1 MLFEMNMNFSKMQSM
16 GSADSPTTE
25 PNEDT
30 TAAHVKHRREGSEF
44 VSRPDTDLESRT
56 SKL

>member
-1 MLFEMNMNFSKMQSM
+1 MLNEMNMIFSKMQSM
-16 GSADSPTTE
+16 GSAESAVSE

-30 TAAHVKHRREGSEF
+30 TAANVVKQRRGE
-44 VSRPDTDLESRT
+44 DTDLESRT